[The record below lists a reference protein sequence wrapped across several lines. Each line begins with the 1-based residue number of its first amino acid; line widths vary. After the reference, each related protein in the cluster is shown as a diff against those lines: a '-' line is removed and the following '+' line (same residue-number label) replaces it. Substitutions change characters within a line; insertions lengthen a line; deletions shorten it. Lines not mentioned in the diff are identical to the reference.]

1 MKKGKRSKTLLF
13 AIIII
18 AIGMRSLVLI
28 PALKTPEKI
37 RSNDTPLYF
46 KLATNLLKGN
56 GFSSCSQAPFYPDT
70 VRTPIY
76 PLFLATLF
84 YLFGQSYEVVALAQ
98 VLIDIFTTIVIFFSA
113 RKLFNPS
120 IAFPAALFFA
130 MGITNIPYT
139 VVAIA
144 ETFLVFLLAIKLYF
158 LAFYIKTYKVKYLIV
173 GQLFWGIAVLCKPV
187 VMFSLPIIGFLVFVL
202 NKEKWKKGI
211 RHNLVLVIVSLMLV
225 APWIIRN
232 QSITGQ
238 ATIST
243 VVEHDLLLYNAVH
256 LKAYIDKRPGEEV
269 AKELLHVEKDP
280 RGTIASCTN
289 DYSDL
294 AFYKSKAFEIIT
306 LNLPTYIYLHLKADI
321 NNFIPGVT
329 KTLEIYGLTEGNKG
343 TVAVLANKGIF
354 KAIDHYFGNNKK
366 LIWYFIPWILFH
378 IIFLVFSL
386 VGVIFLFK
394 EKMFSEL
401 VLLLFIGIY
410 FILIPGPMSAPRF
423 FIPAVPFFSILAGVG
438 FYFSRPFFKRK
449 QNATT

>member
-1 MKKGKRSKTLLF
+1 MKKIERSKILLF
-13 AIIII
+13 AVLVI

-56 GFSSCSQAPFYPDT
+56 GFSSCSQTPFYPDT
-70 VRTPIY
+70 VRTPVY

-84 YLFGQSYEVVALAQ
+84 YLFGQSYEAVALAQ
-98 VLIDIFTTIVIFFSA
+98 VLIDIFTGIIIFFTG

-120 IAFPAALFFA
+120 IAFFAALFYA

-139 VVAIA
+139 VIAIA
-144 ETFLVFLLAIKLYF
+144 ETFLTFLLSVNIYF
-158 LAFYIKTYKVKYLIV
+158 LVAYIKTYKVKYLIV
-173 GQLFWGIAVLCKPV
+173 GQLFWGLAVLCKPV
-187 VMFSLPIIGFLVFVL
+187 VMFSLPIIVL
-202 NKEKWKKGI
+202 LIFFSNKEKWKKGMM
-211 RHNLVLVIVSLMLV
+211 HNLVLVMVSSILV

-232 QSITGQ
+232 KSITGQ

-256 LKAYIDKRPGEEV
+256 LKTYIEGRPGEEI
-269 AKELLHVEKDP
+269 AKELLHVGKDP

-294 AFYKSKAFEIIT
+294 AFYKSKAYEIIK
-306 LNLPTYIYLHLKADI
+306 LNLPTYIYLHLKADL
-321 NNFIPGVT
+321 NNLIPGVT

-343 TVAVLANKGIF
+343 TVAVLANQGIF
-354 KAIDHYFGNNKK
+354 SAIDHYFGNNKK
-366 LIWYFIPWILFH
+366 LILYFIPWILFH
-378 IIFLVFSL
+378 IFFLLFTL
-386 VGVIFLFK
+386 VGAILLFK

-401 VLLLFIGIY
+401 ILLLFIGVY
-410 FILIPGPMSAPRF
+410 FVLIPGPMSAPRF
-423 FIPAVPFFSILAGVG
+423 FIPAVPFFSILAGIG
-438 FYFSRPFFKRK
+438 FYFRPFFKRK
-449 QNATT
+449 RNATT